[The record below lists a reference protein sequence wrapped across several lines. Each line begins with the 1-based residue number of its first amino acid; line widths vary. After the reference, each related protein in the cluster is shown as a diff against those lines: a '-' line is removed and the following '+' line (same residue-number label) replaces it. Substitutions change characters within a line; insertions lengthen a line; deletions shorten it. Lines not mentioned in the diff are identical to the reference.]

1 MFTCIN
7 GCKACVRSA
16 IVAADDA
23 DLGHPACHSVCLALW
38 WVKFYDKS
46 VLRRLRFSSAIIPPG
61 CMCVCVFFGIII
73 TIFCFAATAV
83 EWWTTDANQLSWS
96 SADGTP
102 ANAHWAF
109 ACNLDNNNF
118 NILMKCLWCNFKV
131 KCCCRRNGTWS
142 CMRMYKC
149 IYSRRICS

>member
-1 MFTCIN
+1 MDARRACAPLLLLRMMPILGILLATASASHCGGWSFMTKAFYG
-7 GCKACVRSA
+7 GC
-16 IVAADDA
+16 
-23 DLGHPACHSVCLALW
+23 GFHPLLYLLHV
-38 WVKFYDKS
+38 Y
-46 VLRRLRFSSAIIPPG
+46 
-61 CMCVCVFFGIII
+61 VCVFFGIII